1 MKQVKVIGEETNILI
16 ELDNVSAYIR
26 DTLEAL
32 DAIRALTVSIMQNRI
47 YKEEIEQ
54 HSGASAD

>member
-54 HSGASAD
+54 HSGSSAD